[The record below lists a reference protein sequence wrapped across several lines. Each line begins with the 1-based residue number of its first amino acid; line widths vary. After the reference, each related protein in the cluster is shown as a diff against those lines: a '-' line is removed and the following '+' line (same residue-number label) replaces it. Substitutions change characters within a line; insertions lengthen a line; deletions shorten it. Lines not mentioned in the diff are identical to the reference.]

1 MMKRYLCTALL
12 LVAGGGP
19 ARAQDP
25 DSVRRQVEQIRAAMF
40 LESAQVGTEA
50 RRLVSEGRSATQV
63 LQWQNEQIRQIGDRA
78 VAAMQRLKDGPVK
91 PPAVSPNKPLLVGV
105 WRSATRDDA
114 GITWVRN
121 LSVNGD
127 YAYVLEIAAFA
138 PNGAT
143 VPHGTTRGQVS
154 YYEDGVAYLTSYSG
168 ASQRSQVSWQDN
180 NQFTLTTPG
189 TNVSLYQ
196 RLR

>member
-1 MMKRYLCTALL
+1 

-121 LSVNGD
+121 LSSKSR
-127 YAYVLEIAAFA
+127 LSRPTA
-138 PNGAT
+138 PRFRTGRRVGKSAIT
-143 VPHGTTRGQVS
+143 KT
-154 YYEDGVAYLTSYSG
+154 
-168 ASQRSQVSWQDN
+168 ASR
-180 NQFTLTTPG
+180 T
-189 TNVSLYQ
+189 
-196 RLR
+196 